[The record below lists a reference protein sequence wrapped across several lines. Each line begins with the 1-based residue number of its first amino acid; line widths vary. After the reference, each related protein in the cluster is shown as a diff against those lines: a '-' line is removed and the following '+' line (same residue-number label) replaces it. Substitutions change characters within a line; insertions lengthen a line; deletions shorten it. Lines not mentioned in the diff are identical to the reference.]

1 MSKVFLTHV
10 TRLTA
15 CECDGDGDG
24 EDMVLV
30 DCQGASGSVSW
41 LAALEEAPEL
51 GSVVRVSVEALS

>member
-15 CECDGDGDG
+15 CECDGDG

-41 LAALEEAPEL
+41 LAGADRAPEI
-51 GSVVRVSVEALS
+51 GAVVRVSVEVLS

>member
-1 MSKVFLTHV
+1 MNKTFLVHV

-15 CECDGDGDG
+15 CEGDGDG

-30 DCQGASGSVSW
+30 DCQGGEGSASW
-41 LAALEEAPEL
+41 LAALEGAPEL

>member
-1 MSKVFLTHV
+1 MSKSFLAHV

-15 CECDGDGDG
+15 CEGDG

-30 DCQGASGSVSW
+30 DCQGGEGSASW